1 MQDDLTLAAYHYHLP
16 QENIA
21 QHPADTRDL
30 SRLLL
35 FDRTKK
41 ETRHLQF
48 TDIKNYISPGDALVI
63 NNTKVFR
70 ARLNGRK
77 ETGGKAEVFL
87 LGYPVPVDSG
97 APLKMNAFECEA
109 LVKSSR
115 KPQAGSAII
124 IGEDCRCT
132 LLENT
137 DRGKWRVKLQLPAPR
152 SLERLIDDNGD
163 VPLPPYINRPD
174 GTSSRDGSRYQTV
187 YADKVG
193 AVAAPTAGLHFTDEL
208 LTDLGSKGVTVV
220 PLTLHV
226 GYGTFSPVETE
237 IITDHLIHREY
248 IELTP
253 ANADKLNG
261 VKNRKGKIWA
271 VGTTSV
277 RTLEFCAAQGGQ
289 ISAYSGWCD
298 LYIYPGYR
306 FKVVDNL
313 ITNFHL
319 PQSSL
324 MFLVSALCGRENL
337 LECYRLAIENGY
349 RFYSYGDAMAV
360 IS

>member
-1 MQDDLTLAAYHYHLP
+1 MQDDLTLASYHYHLP

-35 FDRTKK
+35 FDRSNKS
-41 ETRHLQF
+41 TRHLKF
-48 TDIKNYISPGDALVI
+48 ADITGYFSPGDALVI

-70 ARLNGRK
+70 ARFKGRK
-77 ETGGKAEVFL
+77 ESGGKAEVFL
-87 LGYPVPVDSG
+87 LGYPVPTD
-97 APLKMNAFECEA
+97 NANSVKVNTFECEA

-115 KPQAGSAII
+115 KPKAGSTII
-124 IGEDCRCT
+124 IGTDFRCT
-132 LLENT
+132 LIENT
-137 DRGKWRVKLQLPAPR
+137 DRGKWRVNLQLPITR
-152 SLERLIDDNGD
+152 SLDQLIDDNGD
-163 VPLPPYINRPD
+163 VPLPPYINRPH
-174 GTSSRDGSRYQTV
+174 GASSRDGSRYQTV
-187 YADKVG
+187 YAEKVG
-193 AVAAPTAGLHFTDEL
+193 AVAAPTAGLHFTDDLLAEL
-208 LTDLGSKGVTVV
+208 ESKGVTMV

-237 IITDHLIHREY
+237 EITDHRIHREY
-248 IELTP
+248 IELP
-253 ANADKLNG
+253 RKSADMLNE
-261 VKNRKGKIWA
+261 VKKRRGRIWA

-277 RTLEFCAAQGGQ
+277 RTLEFCAGSDGE

-337 LECYRLAIENGY
+337 LECYRIAIKNGY